1 MIDGSINPAVAS
13 YIEDS
18 LAAAKADGAS
28 ALVIQLDTPGGLLSS
43 AEKIVKDLLAAP
55 VPVIVYV
62 APSGASAASAG
73 TFITAAANIT
83 FARSIAQQ
91 RGRNEDW
98 IEQAVR
104 HSIAIGEREALAKN
118 VIDIVAPDLRNLL
131 TQASGRK
138 VQVAGKQITLA
149 LADAAV
155 RLVRMTPGQHLL
167 NTLADPNIVYLL
179 MMAGLIGL
187 YFEFAHPGVIFPG
200 VAGAIC
206 LLLALASFQVLP
218 INLTGLL
225 LIFLGVGLLISEAFV
240 TSYGILGLGGVSAFV
255 IGSLFLIDT
264 SKTDLRVN
272 RDIIYGAA
280 AALTLII
287 LGIGFIVARERRRRP
302 TTGLEALIGEVGE
315 VREPIAPGA
324 PGKVFVH
331 GEIWRATSSDAL
343 EPGARARI
351 KAVNGLELQAAI
363 FILSGLKVLNEYE
376 RAVVFRLG
384 RLTPYRGP
392 GVVFVIPVLERMA
405 RIDLRTVTLDIPP
418 QDVITKDNVTVKVSA
433 VLYFRV
439 VDPSRAVTEV
449 ANYLFATMQL
459 AQTTLRSVGGQTE
472 LDELLSQRDKLNARI
487 QEIVDSQTEPW
498 GVKVTLVELKNID
511 LPQDMQRAI
520 AAQAEAERER
530 RAKVIAA
537 EGEFQAAQR
546 LADAADIMGKSPI
559 TLQLRYLQT
568 LKEIATDHNSTTVFP
583 MPIDLFEPFRAFA
596 KIAANAEDKPK
607 T

>member
-43 AEKIVKDLLAAP
+43 AEKIVKDL
-55 VPVIVYV
+55 
-62 APSGASAASAG
+62 PSGASAASAG
-73 TFITAAANIT
+73 TFITAAANIAAMAPGTTIGAAHPVGEGGEDIKGPMGQKIENFTAT

-225 LIFLGVGLLISEAFV
+225 LILLGVGLLISEAFV

-351 KAVNGLELQAAI
+351 KAVNGLELQVQKAA
-363 FILSGLKVLNEYE
+363 
-376 RAVVFRLG
+376 
-384 RLTPYRGP
+384 
-392 GVVFVIPVLERMA
+392 
-405 RIDLRTVTLDIPP
+405 
-418 QDVITKDNVTVKVSA
+418 
-433 VLYFRV
+433 
-439 VDPSRAVTEV
+439 
-449 ANYLFATMQL
+449 
-459 AQTTLRSVGGQTE
+459 
-472 LDELLSQRDKLNARI
+472 
-487 QEIVDSQTEPW
+487 
-498 GVKVTLVELKNID
+498 
-511 LPQDMQRAI
+511 
-520 AAQAEAERER
+520 
-530 RAKVIAA
+530 
-537 EGEFQAAQR
+537 
-546 LADAADIMGKSPI
+546 
-559 TLQLRYLQT
+559 
-568 LKEIATDHNSTTVFP
+568 
-583 MPIDLFEPFRAFA
+583 
-596 KIAANAEDKPK
+596 
-607 T
+607 

>member
-1 MIDGSINPAVAS
+1 VNARLRLFVAVAFAIALALVASTRSYSANSSVKSPPSVDLIVIDGSINPAVAS

-18 LAAAKADGAS
+18 LATAKADGAS

-43 AEKIVKDLLAAP
+43 AQKIVKDLLAAP
-55 VPVIVYV
+55 IPVIVYV

-73 TFITAAANIT
+73 TFITEAANVAAMAPGTTIGAAHPVEEGGEDIKGAMGQKIENFTAT

-104 HSIAIGEREALAKN
+104 HSIAVGEREALAKN

-131 TQASGRK
+131 IQASGRK

-155 RLVRMTPGQHLL
+155 RRVRMTPGQQLL

-179 MMAGLIGL
+179 LMAGLMGL

-264 SKTDLRVN
+264 SKTDLVVN
-272 RDIIYGAA
+272 RDIIFGAA
-280 AALTLII
+280 GALTLII

-302 TTGLEALIGEVGE
+302 MSGPEALIGEVAE
-315 VREPIAPGA
+315 VREPIAPGT

-331 GEIWRATSSDAL
+331 GEIWRATSFDEL
-343 EPGARARI
+343 KPGARARV
-351 KAVNGLELQAAI
+351 KAVNGLELQVQKAA
-363 FILSGLKVLNEYE
+363 
-376 RAVVFRLG
+376 
-384 RLTPYRGP
+384 
-392 GVVFVIPVLERMA
+392 
-405 RIDLRTVTLDIPP
+405 
-418 QDVITKDNVTVKVSA
+418 
-433 VLYFRV
+433 
-439 VDPSRAVTEV
+439 
-449 ANYLFATMQL
+449 
-459 AQTTLRSVGGQTE
+459 
-472 LDELLSQRDKLNARI
+472 
-487 QEIVDSQTEPW
+487 
-498 GVKVTLVELKNID
+498 
-511 LPQDMQRAI
+511 
-520 AAQAEAERER
+520 
-530 RAKVIAA
+530 
-537 EGEFQAAQR
+537 
-546 LADAADIMGKSPI
+546 
-559 TLQLRYLQT
+559 
-568 LKEIATDHNSTTVFP
+568 
-583 MPIDLFEPFRAFA
+583 
-596 KIAANAEDKPK
+596 
-607 T
+607 